1 MDLILNLILAV
12 VQGILEW
19 FPISSSG
26 HLVLVETFL
35 GAQSRLNFHVALH
48 FGTLMA
54 LFTYFGKDIT
64 LILKDFLN
72 GKWNTLNA
80 RIGFLILVASIPI
93 AVIGIIFGSFFN
105 TLSNNF
111 LLLGFG
117 WLITSLVL
125 FIGGFSKLKNKRSM
139 GFMNAFLI
147 GIAQVVAIIPG
158 VSRSGMT
165 ISSGL
170 FFGLSE
176 KQAIKFSY
184 LLAIPAI
191 IGANLFTFGNT
202 KIPLEFLL
210 PTLLCFFVA
219 LIFMNFS
226 FKYILNNRK
235 NLKWF
240 GIYTLILGIITI
252 IVSLI

>member
-26 HLVLVETFL
+26 HLTLVEMFL
-35 GAQSRLNFHVALH
+35 GAQSRINFQVALH

-54 LFTYFGKDIT
+54 LFTYFGKDII

-72 GKWNTLNA
+72 GRWNTLNA

-117 WLITSLVL
+117 WLITSLAL
-125 FIGGFSKLKNKRSM
+125 FIGSFSQLKSKKSI

-158 VSRSGMT
+158 VSRSGIT

-170 FFGLSE
+170 FFGLNE

-191 IGANLFTFGNT
+191 IGANLFTFKNT
-202 KIPLEFLL
+202 MIPFEFLL
-210 PTLLCFFVA
+210 PTLVCFFVA
-219 LIFMNFS
+219 LMFMNFS

>member
-147 GIAQVVAIIPG
+147 G
-158 VSRSGMT
+158 MT

-170 FFGLSE
+170 FFGLNE